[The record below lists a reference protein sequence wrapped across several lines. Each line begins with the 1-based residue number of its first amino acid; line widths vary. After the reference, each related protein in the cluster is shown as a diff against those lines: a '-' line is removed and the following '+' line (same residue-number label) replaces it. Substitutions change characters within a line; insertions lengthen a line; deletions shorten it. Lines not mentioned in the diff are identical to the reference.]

1 MNIQIIIFDG
11 FEELDAIGPY
21 ETLRLATDLKP
32 DFQVQLVT
40 LEMRSEIIAANG
52 LSVRPH
58 GHLGNSRPDILIVPG
73 GGWLSRAPNGAWAEV
88 QHGVL
93 PSKLAYLHRNGVIMG
108 SVCTGAM
115 LLAIAGLLKNRP
127 ATTNRGAMKELRA
140 AGAEV
145 ITERVVDDGDIITAG
160 GIMCGIDLS
169 LWLIERFI
177 SPEAARTVEERLE
190 YERRGKVWRREA
202 KDAPKLK
209 TPIGIRGEAAV

>member
-1 MNIQIIIFDG
+1 VNIQIIIFDG

-21 ETLRLATDLKP
+21 ETLRLASDLKP
-32 DFQVQLVT
+32 GLQVHLVT
-40 LEMRSEIIAANG
+40 MEMRSEIIAANG

-58 GHLGNSRPDILIVPG
+58 GHMGHSRPDILIVPG
-73 GGWLSRAPNGAWAEV
+73 GGWLNRATNGTWAEV

-93 PSKLAYLHRNGVIMG
+93 PAKLAQLHRSGVMMA

-115 LLAIAGLLKNRP
+115 LLAIAGLLKSRP
-127 ATTNRGAMKELRA
+127 ATTNRGAFKELRA
-140 AGAEV
+140 TGAEV
-145 ITERVVDDGDIITAG
+145 ITERVVDDGDIITSG

-190 YERRGKVWRREA
+190 YERRGKVWRRES
-202 KDAPKLK
+202 KDARK
-209 TPIGIRGEAAV
+209 TPAPV